1 MINYRYFTGPLL
13 GGYFRLKRS
22 TCINMFNNNN
32 NNNNN
37 KTNRPD
43 ILVKDKKAN
52 NCLMIDMTI
61 PSERNVSIKQMEKLS
76 KYKDL
81 EMEVTKMWK
90 MKTSTI
96 PVAVGVLGLI
106 TKGMGKYINQIL
118 GSINVDMVQKIVL
131 LGSAHILRTLF
142 IT

>member
-1 MINYRYFTGPLL
+1 MPVNTDKQINA
-13 GGYFRLKRS
+13 
-22 TCINMFNNNN
+22 
-32 NNNNN
+32 
-37 KTNRPD
+37 NRPD
-43 ILVKDKKAN
+43 IIVKDKKAN

-96 PVAVGVLGLI
+96 PVSVRALGLI
-106 TKGMGKYINQIL
+106 TKGVGKYINQIP
-118 GSINVDMVQKIVL
+118 GSVNVVMVQKIVL
-131 LGSAHILRTLF
+131 LGSAHILKRTLSIHKHYTLVPQGHGMTGTAGRTCT